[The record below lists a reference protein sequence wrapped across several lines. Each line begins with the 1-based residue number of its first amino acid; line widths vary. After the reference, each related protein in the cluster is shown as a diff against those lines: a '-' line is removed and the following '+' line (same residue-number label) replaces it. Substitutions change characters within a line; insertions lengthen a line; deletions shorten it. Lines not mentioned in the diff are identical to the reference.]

1 MPRTRSARGL
11 TASTLVVALS
21 MLGISLPTM
30 AQGEAG
36 LSRPGQA
43 ADPGQSPLV
52 FDNLLSHSIEKLR
65 FSTDQDGLL
74 HTRVMLGETEK
85 SVVLWPHSVRSPAFE
100 VLVALPDGT
109 DRRIVPPAPTTYR
122 GEVADAPG
130 SHVTAGYF
138 EGSLSAIITLVDDP
152 DRVWIVQPL
161 SERLPGSDPSLHV
174 VHRQSDDI
182 SLVGGM
188 CGTAHD
194 ALGGLV
200 GNPAPGGGAA
210 TDATLLLELAVD
222 TDNEMYQLRGSSE
235 ASVISAV
242 ESQVN
247 AVSNIYERD
256 VDTVIEI
263 TTIIVR
269 PTGGAPYT
277 STSGS
282 TLLNQMTNHWRTTRG
297 SVHRD
302 TASLISGKNFDG
314 GTLGVAWLS
323 GTCTTTLG
331 YNVNQY
337 RGLGT
342 GARVAVL
349 AHELGHNNSAPHCSG
364 SDCRIMCAAIGGCAG
379 DIFRFGASSRSVIR
393 NFLAS
398 RSCIDELV
406 TEPDPLPLP
415 FLETFDDSGTLDPD
429 RWAEAS
435 AVQVTT
441 SVINPISAPRALSIR
456 PGGTLTT
463 TRHVVPAP
471 GDASTFVSIWS
482 QHRFVEAGKFL
493 RVEYF
498 STFNQQW
505 ELLGTIVSNGT
516 NQDQFIHNEWKLPL
530 LAAGSEFRLRISA
543 VDAVASN
550 AWFIDDVEINQYC
563 RVDLNRDGDINIF
576 DFLAF
581 QTYFGSG
588 RPEADFNN
596 DTVLDVFDFLEFQNQ
611 FSSGCP

>member
-1 MPRTRSARGL
+1 MPRTRSARGQ

-21 MLGISLPTM
+21 MLGMSLPTM

-52 FDNLLSHSIEKLR
+52 FDNLLSHSIERLR

-74 HTRVMLGETEK
+74 HTRVMLGETEM

-100 VLVALPDGT
+100 VLVALSDGT

-130 SHVTAGYF
+130 SHVAAAYF
-138 EGSLSAIITLVDDP
+138 EDSLSAIITLEDDP
-152 DRVWIVQPL
+152 DRVWVVQPL
-161 SERLPGSDPSLHV
+161 AERLPGSDPSLHV

-182 SLVGGM
+182 SLAGGV
-188 CGTAHD
+188 CGTVHD
-194 ALGGLV
+194 ALGGLA

-210 TDATLLLELAVD
+210 TDMTLRLELGVD
-222 TDNEMYQLRGSSE
+222 TDNEMYLLRGSSE

-269 PTGGAPYT
+269 PTAGAPYT
-277 STSGS
+277 STAGS

-297 SVHRD
+297 SVRRD

-337 RGLGT
+337 RGLST
-342 GARVAVL
+342 SARVAVL
-349 AHELGHNNSAPHCSG
+349 AHELGHNNNAPHCSG
-364 SDCRIMCAAIGGCAG
+364 SDCRIMCAGIGGCSG
-379 DIFRFGASSRSVIR
+379 DIFRFGASSRSIIR

-406 TEPDPLPLP
+406 TEPEPQPLP
-415 FLETFDDSGTLDPD
+415 FEDNFDDSGTLDPD
-429 RWAEAS
+429 LWFEAS
-435 AVQVTT
+435 AVNVTT
-441 SVINPISAPRALSIR
+441 SVLNPLSPPRALAFQAD
-456 PGGTLTT
+456 GTATT
-463 TRHVVPAP
+463 MRFVVPSPTEAP
-471 GDASTFVSIWS
+471 TFVSVWS
-482 QHRFVEAGKFL
+482 QHRFVEVGKFL

-498 STFNQQW
+498 STFNQRW
-505 ELLGTIVSNGT
+505 EPLGTIDSDGT
-516 NQDQFIHNEWKLPL
+516 NQDQFVYNEWKLPL
-530 LAAGSEFRLRISA
+530 TAVGSEFRLRITSVGA
-543 VDAVASN
+543 DAAD
-550 AWFIDDVEINQYC
+550 AWFVDDVRISDTC
-563 RVDLNRDGDINIF
+563 RIDLNGDGDINIF

-581 QTYFGSG
+581 QTFFAVGNP
-588 RPEADFNN
+588 RADFNN
-596 DTVLDVFDFLEFQNQ
+596 DTVLDIFDFLEFQNQ